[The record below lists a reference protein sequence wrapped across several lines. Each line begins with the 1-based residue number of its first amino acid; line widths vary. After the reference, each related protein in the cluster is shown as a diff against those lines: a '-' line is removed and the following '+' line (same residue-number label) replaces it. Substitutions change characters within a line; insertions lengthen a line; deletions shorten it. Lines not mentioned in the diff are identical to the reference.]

1 MFGGMPMP
9 MPRSVTV
16 ARALRAVLGVL
27 AALAVP
33 AVAVAQQPDSA
44 IAAAPAADTLP
55 ARPDAKVPPVVFD
68 DRGIVFTAA
77 DSTMQVIM
85 RFRVQLWGTAIAEE
99 GEPTLFNGQVRRLR
113 LRFGGFLLDPRL
125 TYNLQ
130 LSFSRGDQDFEDTGF
145 ANIVRDAA
153 VAYQFTPNLQATFGQ
168 TKLPG
173 NRQRVISSG
182 DIQFPNRSIVNG
194 TFNIDRDMLL
204 MGTFRDTLGGG
215 VPLHVQ
221 AVVSSGEGRNTQV
234 ASEGLAWTGR
244 VEVLPLGAFLR
255 GGDYFEGDLM
265 HEPKPRLSVGVTW
278 SLNENALRTGGQLGP
293 PLWSPRTMTT
303 VLADALLKYQGLAVY
318 AEYAYRDADDP
329 VTTRA
334 GEAPRF
340 VYTGHGALLQASY
353 HIKELNLEP
362 GARVAFTD
370 PTDALE
376 AQVSVSR
383 TTTYEFV
390 LVRYW
395 KGHRVKTQL
404 EFGILDYAAQLTVA
418 ARREWLGR
426 LGVELGI

>member
-1 MFGGMPMP
+1 MSW
-9 MPRSVTV
+9 SVTV
-16 ARALRAVLGVL
+16 ARALRSVLAVL
-27 AALAVP
+27 ALP
-33 AVAVAQQPDSA
+33 AVAAAQQPDSA
-44 IAAAPAADTLP
+44 RAAPPASDTMP
-55 ARPDAKVPPVVFD
+55 APADAKVPAVVFD

-194 TFNIDRDMLL
+194 QFNIDRDMLL
-204 MGTFRDTLGGG
+204 MGAYRDTLGGR
-215 VPLHVQ
+215 VPLHVH

-234 ASEGLAWTGR
+234 AAEGLAFTGR
-244 VEVLPLGAFLR
+244 VEVLPLGPFLR
-255 GGDYFEGDLM
+255 GGDYFEGDLE
-265 HEPKPRLSVGVTW
+265 HEPKPCLSVGVTW
-278 SLNENALRTGGQLGP
+278 SLNEDALRTGGQLGP
-293 PLWSPRTMTT
+293 TLWSPRTMTT
-303 VLADALLKYQGLAVY
+303 VLADVLLKYQGLAVY
-318 AEYAYRDADDP
+318 AEYARRDADDP

-334 GEAPRF
+334 GEPPRF
-340 VYTGHGALLQASY
+340 VFTGDGALLQASY
-353 HIKELNLEP
+353 HIKGLNLEP
-362 GARVAFTD
+362 GARIAFTD
-370 PTDALE
+370 PTDALA
-376 AQVSVSR
+376 AQVRVSR
-383 TTTYEFV
+383 TTEYDFV

-395 KGHRVKTQL
+395 KRHRVKTQL
-404 EFGILDYAAQLTVA
+404 EFGWADFAAQGTIA

>member
-1 MFGGMPMP
+1 MFGAMPTS
-9 MPRSVTV
+9 RVV
-16 ARALRAVLGVL
+16 NIARALRWVL
-27 AALAVP
+27 AALALP
-33 AVAVAQQPDSA
+33 AVAVAQRPDSLPA
-44 IAAAPAADTLP
+44 VGTTADSARAAPQGKA
-55 ARPDAKVPPVVFD
+55 PPVVFD

-85 RFRVQLWGTAIAEE
+85 RFRVQLWGTAIAEA

-130 LSFSRGDQDFEDTGF
+130 LSFSRGDQDFDDTGF

-182 DIQFPNRSIVNG
+182 DIQFPNRSIGNAR
-194 TFNIDRDMLL
+194 FNIDRDMLL
-204 MGTFRDTLGGG
+204 MGAFRDTLGGR
-215 VPLHVQ
+215 VPLHVH

-234 ASEGLAWTGR
+234 AAEGLAFTGR
-244 VEVLPLGAFLR
+244 VEVLPLGPFMR
-255 GGDYFEGDLM
+255 GGDYFEGDLE

-278 SLNENALRTGGQLGP
+278 SRNDDALRTGGQLGP
-293 PLWSPRTMTT
+293 LLWSPRTMTT

-318 AEYAYRDADDP
+318 AEYARRDADDP
-329 VTTRA
+329 VTTRE
-334 GEAPRF
+334 GESPRF
-340 VYTGHGALLQASY
+340 VYTGTGALLQASY
-353 HIKELNLEP
+353 HIKGLNLEP

-376 AQVSVSR
+376 AQVSVSQ
-383 TTTYEFV
+383 TTAYEFV
-390 LVRYW
+390 LVKYW
-395 KGHRVKTQL
+395 KRHRVKTQL
-404 EFGILDYAAQLTVA
+404 EFGWLDYAAQGA
-418 ARREWLGR
+418 IDARREWLGR